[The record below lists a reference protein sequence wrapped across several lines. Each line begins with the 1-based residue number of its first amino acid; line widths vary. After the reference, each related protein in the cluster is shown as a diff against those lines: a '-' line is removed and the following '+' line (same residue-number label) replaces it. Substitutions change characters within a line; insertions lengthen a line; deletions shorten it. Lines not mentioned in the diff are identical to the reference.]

1 MLPLKCE
8 VLCLQ
13 TCEVLDTVIH
23 GEWSCRGGKP
33 EGTRPHRMCKPATAL
48 GIVRVFPSSRAF
60 NMKDFD
66 LPGTRGTKCVDLTQ
80 VFRLLT
86 GCEALEL
93 KTAK

>member
-1 MLPLKCE
+1 
-8 VLCLQ
+8 
-13 TCEVLDTVIH
+13 
-23 GEWSCRGGKP
+23 
-33 EGTRPHRMCKPATAL
+33 MCKPVTAL

-66 LPGTRGTKCVDLTQ
+66 LPGMRGTKCVDLTQ